1 MLRALKFLAAASALA
16 VALASPSVLA
26 QQDDLAPIA
35 DGHWNYE
42 TAAHLL
48 ERAGFG
54 GTPAQ
59 IEALAALSP
68 REAVNSLVHYD
79 SSKNTHLLPFEHSGI
94 HDPGLEPFPPSRPA
108 TTELAK
114 QTGEALGVKVKPQ
127 GLSLIHISEPTR
139 PY

>member
-1 MLRALKFLAAASALA
+1 MLRALKFLAATSALA

-26 QQDDLAPIA
+26 QQNDLAPIA

-68 REAVNSLVHYD
+68 REAVTSLVHYD

-94 HDPGLEPFPPSRPA
+94 PRPWLRTLSSQPPCDHR
-108 TTELAK
+108 
-114 QTGEALGVKVKPQ
+114 TGEADWRGSGRKNK
-127 GLSLIHISEPTR
+127 T
-139 PY
+139 